1 MLEEPRI
8 VETTVQPIAVI
19 RLIVP
24 RAEIQDVMDPAHRE
38 LQETVAAQGVAP
50 TGPWFTHHLR
60 MDPEVFDFEIG
71 VPVAAPISPAGRV
84 AAGEWPAATV
94 ARTVYHGSYEGL
106 ASAWGEF
113 EAWIAAEGLT
123 SALDLWERYLT
134 GPESDPD
141 PATWQTELS
150 RPLARESGYP

>member
-8 VETTVQPIAVI
+8 VQTTAQPIAVI
-19 RLIVP
+19 RLTVP
-24 RAEIQDVMDPAHRE
+24 RAQIQDVMGPCHSE
-38 LQETVAAQGVAP
+38 LMETVAAQGVAV

-71 VPVAAPISPAGRV
+71 VPVATPISPASRV
-84 AAGEWPAATV
+84 TAGEWPAVTV
-94 ARTVYHGSYEGL
+94 AQTVYQGPYEGL

-123 SALDLWERYLT
+123 SGPDLWERYVT
-134 GPESDPD
+134 GPESDSD
-141 PATWQTELS
+141 PAAWRTELD
-150 RPLARESGYP
+150 RPLVG